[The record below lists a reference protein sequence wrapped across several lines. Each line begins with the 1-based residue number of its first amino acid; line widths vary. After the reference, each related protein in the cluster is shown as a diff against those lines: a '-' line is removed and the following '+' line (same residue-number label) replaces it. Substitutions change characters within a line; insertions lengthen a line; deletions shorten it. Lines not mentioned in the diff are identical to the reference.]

1 MHAYTIDKSLRG
13 KVILNIFILSIILS
27 SFLTFWLGG
36 IITNAKM
43 WLQQYAWISDI
54 LRLCDELGV
63 TTNFIGVTFLY
74 GLIYW
79 LFDNYIVTAK

>member
-43 WLQQYAWISDI
+43 WLQQYAWGSQ
-54 LRLCDELGV
+54 
-63 TTNFIGVTFLY
+63 
-74 GLIYW
+74 IY
-79 LFDNYIVTAK
+79 